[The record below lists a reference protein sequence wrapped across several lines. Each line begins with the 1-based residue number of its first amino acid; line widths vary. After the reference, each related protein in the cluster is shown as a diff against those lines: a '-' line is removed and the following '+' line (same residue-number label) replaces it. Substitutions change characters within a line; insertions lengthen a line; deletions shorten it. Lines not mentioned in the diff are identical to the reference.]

1 MSLKPLNDRVLVKR
15 LESEERT
22 ASGLYITG
30 LPAGNPCKLSE
41 MADVSPI

>member
-1 MSLKPLNDRVLVKR
+1 MYFFVETCPV
-15 LESEERT
+15 
-22 ASGLYITG
+22 ITG